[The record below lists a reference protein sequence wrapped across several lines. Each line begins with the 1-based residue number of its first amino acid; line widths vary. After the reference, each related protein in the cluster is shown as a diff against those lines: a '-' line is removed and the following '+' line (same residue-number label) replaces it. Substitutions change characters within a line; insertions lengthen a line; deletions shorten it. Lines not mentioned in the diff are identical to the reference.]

1 MDQRRAT
8 TTLFV
13 IPGSHACA
21 TAMLML
27 AHKRIEYRV
36 VRLPTG
42 AHPLILRV
50 LGFPGNARRASSLD
64 GEANRMLAAVDRLGT
79 VPALRIAGE
88 RVQTN
93 IAIARRL
100 ERVQPE
106 PPLFPSDPERRAA
119 VEEAESWGDRVLQM
133 AARRIVLAASATR
146 GLDALSE
153 RGARGRL
160 GALLSRSDTI
170 RSQSSRGARHTFA
183 ATPAAEA
190 GLLDELGAQLDRV
203 DGWIDAGVLMSGEP
217 TVADMTLAP
226 SLALLAYRTDL
237 HEQIEA
243 RPAGALMRW
252 MLPDPAIASAGPRT
266 IAPVAPAPQ
275 DAAVSDERDAQR

>member
-1 MDQRRAT
+1 MHQRSASA
-8 TTLFV
+8 TLFV

-27 AHKRIEYRV
+27 AHKRIDYGV

-42 AHPLILRV
+42 AHPLLLRV
-50 LGFPGNARRASSLD
+50 LGFPGNAGRASELGGD
-64 GEANRMLAAVDRLGT
+64 ANRMLATVDRLGT
-79 VPALRIAGE
+79 VPALRIGGE

-100 ERVQPE
+100 ERLNPE
-106 PPLFPSDPERRAA
+106 PPLFPADPERRAA
-119 VEEAESWGDRVLQM
+119 VEDVERWGDRELQM

-160 GALLSRSDTI
+160 GALLSRSDAI
-170 RSQSSRGARHTFA
+170 RSHSSRGARFTFA
-183 ATPAAEA
+183 VTPAAEA
-190 GLLDELGAQLDRV
+190 SLLAELGPQLDRV
-203 DGWIDAGVLMSGEP
+203 DDWIDAGVLMSGEP
-217 TVADMTLAP
+217 TVADMTVAP

-237 HEQIEA
+237 HDEIEA

-252 MLPDPAIASAGPRT
+252 MLPDPAIAVAGPRT
-266 IAPVAPAPQ
+266 IAAVAPAPR
-275 DAAVSDERDAQR
+275 AAVGAGRGPQ